1 MGRVFSAFLCVFTGS
16 IHAQPRDSDFEML
29 EAESRWQP
37 SLALELGYALT
48 GTPQAGI
55 HYEFQRGWQ
64 LGAEVRSWAHNA
76 KLDQDYFPE
85 ATFHFRR
92 LWLAA
97 EEGSPL
103 RNSEYI
109 DLAFG
114 IFPAYNFGRT
124 GGTSLETLDSDALG
138 YKPMIRASIGKYWMP
153 FSNIPF
159 GLDANIVL
167 GRYLS
172 GHPPLYPH
180 QDLLTMTFSLFWK
193 PNRLPGI

>member
-1 MGRVFSAFLCVFTGS
+1 MRRCVSAFLFILVGQVS
-16 IHAQPRDSDFEML
+16 AQLRDIDFEML

-37 SLALELGYALT
+37 SLALELGYAIS

-55 HYEFQRGWQ
+55 HYEFLRGWQ
-64 LGAEVRSWAHNA
+64 FGAELRSWAHNA

-85 ATFHFRR
+85 ACFHLRR

-97 EEGSPL
+97 EESSPL
-103 RNSEYI
+103 RNSEYV
-109 DLAFG
+109 DLAIG
-114 IFPAYNFGRT
+114 IFPAYNFGKT
-124 GGTSLETLDSDALG
+124 GGVSLETLDSDALG
-138 YKPMIRASIGKYWMP
+138 YKPMVRASIGKYWMP
-153 FSNIPF
+153 FSNIPL
-159 GLDANIVL
+159 GLDANLVL

-193 PNRLPGI
+193 PSQFP